1 MEHNSVK
8 KDNIAAYYKNKFKLE
23 KINENYKKK
32 FIAEKQDEF
41 YKASSMNTI
50 QIENYSELRE
60 KDIGYK
66 LIDNLARRTTKE
78 LKKRN
83 IERKINH
90 TDLIGCNGDYLKKYI
105 SKLFTEDMTL
115 NNYGEWE
122 LDHIKPVSSFNL
134 NNEDELQ
141 ECFNYK
147 NLQPLWKEDNKKKS
161 NKIRI

>member
-1 MEHNSVK
+1 
-8 KDNIAAYYKNKFKLE
+8 
-23 KINENYKKK
+23 
-32 FIAEKQDEF
+32 
-41 YKASSMNTI
+41 MNTI